1 MSVIQE
7 KLARARAAQKQ
18 VENWSQEQIDE
29 LIAAAGWEVYKMES
43 AIACATLAREET
55 GLGVYED
62 KLLKH
67 QKKILGTLRDLHG
80 VKSVGVLEEI
90 PEKGLIKI
98 IKPVGVVGA
107 LIPVTNPTSS
117 IGCNGLSILKNRN
130 AVIFAP
136 HPKGKGCSG
145 LAAQKMRDGIRKMGG
160 PEDLVQ
166 WIEEPSVEL
175 TQELMAAV
183 DMVVATGGPGMV
195 KAAYSSGT
203 PAYGVGAG
211 NATVIVDET
220 ADLADAAKKIF
231 LGKTFDNATSCSSEN
246 SVVIEAT
253 VYDAMLKEF
262 RTHGGYLCG
271 AEEKAKLKAK
281 MWPDGHTLNREI
293 VAQPATKIAE
303 LAGFAVPEGTTFLM
317 VEAERVEPEELFAG
331 EKLSVVMTLWKYSGF
346 ENAVKYVTDI
356 TGFSGYGHSCG
367 IHTTSDERILELGLK
382 APVSRIMVRQAQ
394 SAANSGNY
402 DNGMPFSLTLGCG
415 TWGGN
420 ASSEN
425 ISYWHFRNVT
435 WVSKP
440 IPPVVP
446 DENKIFGT
454 HWKKYGKE

>member
-1 MSVIQE
+1 MSIIQE

-18 VENWSQEQIDE
+18 VEFWSQEQIDE
-29 LIAAAGWEVYKMES
+29 LVAAAGWEIYKKES
-43 AIACATLAREET
+43 AVECATLAHKET
-55 GLGVYED
+55 RLGVYED

-67 QKKILGTLRDLHG
+67 QKKILGTLRDLDG
-80 VKSVGVLEEI
+80 VKSVGILEEI
-90 PEKGLIKI
+90 PEKGLMKV

-117 IGCNGLSILKNRN
+117 VGCNGLSILKNRN

-136 HPKGKGCSG
+136 HPSGKGCSG
-145 LAAQKMRDGIRKMGG
+145 LAAQKLRDGIRKMGG

-183 DMVVATGGPGMV
+183 DLVVATGGPGMV

-220 ADLADAAKKIF
+220 ADLEDAAKKIF

-246 SVVIEAT
+246 SVVMEAT
-253 VYDAMLKEF
+253 IYDDMIQEF
-262 RTHGGYLCG
+262 RKLGGYLCNP
-271 AEEKAKLKAK
+271 EEKAKLKST
-281 MWPDGHTLNREI
+281 MWPDGHTLNRAI
-293 VAQPATKIAE
+293 VARPAPTIAE
-303 LAGFAVPEGTTFLM
+303 LAGISVPAETKFIM
-317 VEAERVEPEELFAG
+317 VEASEVGPDELFAG

-346 ENAVKYVTDI
+346 DQAIQYVKDI

-367 IHTTSDERILELGLK
+367 IHTTRDDRVEELALT

-415 TWGGN
+415 SWGGN
-420 ASSEN
+420 ITSEN

-446 DENKIFGT
+446 DEDRIFGK
-454 HWKKYGKE
+454 HWETYGK

>member
-1 MSVIQE
+1 MSIIQD
-7 KLARARAAQKQ
+7 KLARARAAQAV
-18 VENWSQEQIDE
+18 VENYSQEQIDA
-29 LIAAAGWEVYKMES
+29 LVASAGWEVYKRES
-43 AIACATLAREET
+43 AEACARLAHQET
-55 GLGVYED
+55 GMGVYED

-67 QKKILGTLRDLHG
+67 QKKILGTLRDLDG
-80 VKSVGVLEEI
+80 VKSVGVIEVD
-90 PEKGLIKI
+90 EKLGLMKVV
-98 IKPVGVVGA
+98 KPVGVVGA

-117 IGCNGLSILKNRN
+117 VGCNGLSILKNRN

-145 LAAQKMRDGIRKMGG
+145 LAAQKLRDGIRRVGG

-166 WIEEPSVEL
+166 WIEEPTVDL

-183 DMVVATGGPGMV
+183 DLVVATGGPGMV

-231 LGKTFDNATSCSSEN
+231 IGKTFDNATSCSSEN

-253 VYDAMLKEF
+253 VYERMVELLRAQ
-262 RTHGGYLCG
+262 GGYLCN
-271 AEEKAKLKAK
+271 AEEKAKLKAT
-281 MWPDGHTLNREI
+281 MWPDGHTLNRAV
-293 VAQPATKIAE
+293 VAQPAVKIAQ
-303 LAGFAVPEGTTFLM
+303 LAGLNVPETTRFLM
-317 VEAERVEPEELFAG
+317 VEAVKVEPDELFAG
-331 EKLSVVMTLWKYSGF
+331 EKLSLVVTLWKYSGF
-346 ENAVKYVTDI
+346 DRAVQFVREI

-367 IHTTSDERILELGLK
+367 IHTTRDERVEQLALQ

-420 ASSEN
+420 ITSEN
-425 ISYWHFRNVT
+425 IRHTHFRNVT

-446 DENKIFGT
+446 NEEAIFGA
-454 HWKKYGKE
+454 HWKAFGK

>member
-1 MSVIQE
+1 MSIIDE

-18 VENWSQEQIDE
+18 VENWTQEQIDE
-29 LIAAAGWEVYKMES
+29 LIAAAGWEIYKTES
-43 AIACATLAREET
+43 AEACARLAHEET

-67 QKKILGTLRDLHG
+67 QKKILGTLRDLEG
-80 VKSVGVLEEI
+80 VKSTGVLEEI

-117 IGCNGLSILKNRN
+117 VGCNGLSILKNRN

-145 LAAQKMRDGIRKMGG
+145 LAAQKLREGIRKMGG

-166 WIEEPSVEL
+166 WIENPSVEL

-220 ADLADAAKKIF
+220 ADRADAAHKIF

-246 SVVIEAT
+246 SVVIEET
-253 VYDAMLKEF
+253 IYDAMIEEF
-262 RTHGGYLCG
+262 QKLGGYLCSS
-271 AEEKAKLKAK
+271 EEKTQLKET

-293 VAQPATKIAE
+293 VAQPATRIAE
-303 LAGFAVPEGTTFLM
+303 LAGFSVPEGTKFIM
-317 VEAERVEPEELFAG
+317 VEAIAVGPDEPFAG
-331 EKLSVVMTLWKYSGF
+331 EKLSVVMTLWKYRGF
-346 ENAVKYVTDI
+346 DQAVQFVRDI

-367 IHTTSDERILELGLK
+367 IHTTRDDRIMELGLQ

-415 TWGGN
+415 SWGGN

-440 IPPVVP
+440 IPPVIP
-446 DENKIFGT
+446 REEQIFGS
-454 HWKKYGKE
+454 HWSKYGKS

>member
-1 MSVIQE
+1 MSVVQE

-18 VENWSQEQIDE
+18 IEHYSQEEIDA
-29 LIAAAGWEVYKMES
+29 LVAAAGWEIYKTES
-43 AIACATLAREET
+43 AEACARLAHEET

-67 QKKILGTLRDLHG
+67 QKKILGTLRDLQG
-80 VKSVGVLEEI
+80 VKSVGVLEED

-117 IGCNGLSILKNRN
+117 VGGNGLAILKNRN

-145 LAAQKMRDGIRKMGG
+145 LAAQKLRDGIRKAGG

-166 WIEEPSVEL
+166 WIEEPTVDL
-175 TQELMAAV
+175 TQELMQVV
-183 DMVVATGGPGMV
+183 DLVVATGGPGMV

-211 NATVIVDET
+211 NAVVIVDET
-220 ADLADAAKKIF
+220 ADREDAARKIA
-231 LGKTFDNATSCSSEN
+231 LGKTFDNATSCSAEN
-246 SVVIEAT
+246 SLVIESSIYT
-253 VYDAMLKEF
+253 AMVEELKKQ
-262 RTHGGYLCG
+262 GGYLCS
-271 AEEKAKLKAK
+271 AEEKARLQET
-281 MWPDGHTLNREI
+281 MWPDGHTLNRAV
-293 VAQPATKIAE
+293 VAQSAGKIAS
-303 LAGFAVPEGTTFLM
+303 LAGFSVPETTRFIM
-317 VEAERVEPEELFAG
+317 VEAEKVESGELFAG

-346 ENAVKYVTDI
+346 PQAIQYVKDI
-356 TGFSGYGHSCG
+356 TAFSGYGHSCG
-367 IHTTSDERILELGLK
+367 IHTTREDRIMELGLQ

-420 ASSEN
+420 MTTEN
-425 ISYWHFRNVT
+425 IAYWHFRNVT

-440 IPPVVP
+440 IPPVLP
-446 DENKIFGT
+446 DEEKIFGT
-454 HWKKYGKE
+454 HWATFGR

>member
-1 MSVIQE
+1 MSIIQE

-18 VENWSQEQIDE
+18 VEFWSQEQIDT
-29 LIAAAGWEVYKMES
+29 LVASAGWEVYKKES
-43 AIACATLAREET
+43 AIECATLAHKET
-55 GLGVYED
+55 KLGVYED

-67 QKKILGTLRDLHG
+67 QKKILGTLRDLDG
-80 VKSVGVLEEI
+80 VKSVGILEEI
-90 PEKGLIKI
+90 PEKGLMKV

-117 IGCNGLSILKNRN
+117 VGCNGLSILKNRN

-136 HPKGKGCSG
+136 HPSGKGCSG
-145 LAAQKMRDGIRKMGG
+145 LAAQKLRDGIRKMGG

-166 WIEEPSVEL
+166 WIEEPSIDL

-220 ADLADAAKKIF
+220 ADLEDAAQKVY

-253 VYDAMLKEF
+253 VYDRMLEEF
-262 RTHGGYLCG
+262 KKRGGYLCN
-271 AEEKAKLKAK
+271 AEEKAKLKK
-281 MWPDGHTLNREI
+281 TMWPDGHTLNRAI
-293 VAQPATKIAE
+293 VAQSAPRIAE
-303 LAGFAVPEGTTFLM
+303 LAGISVPAETTFLM
-317 VEAERVEPEELFAG
+317 VEAEKVEPDEAFAA
-331 EKLSVVMTLWKYSGF
+331 EKLSLVLTLWKYSGF
-346 ENAVKYVTDI
+346 EQAIRYVKEI
-356 TGFSGYGHSCG
+356 TAFSGYGHSCG
-367 IHTTSDERILELGLK
+367 IHTTRDDRVEELAIQ

-420 ASSEN
+420 VTSEN

-440 IPPVVP
+440 IAPVVP
-446 DENKIFGT
+446 DEEKIFGK
-454 HWKKYGKE
+454 HWATYGR